1 MNIFRYYGQ
10 LENHVT
16 NILMNI
22 LALNNGKLIKPFL
35 ESLLGA
41 QAANIDFQENK
52 INLFSAVNPNPN
64 KQYEFILGI
73 APFMRTNESSKLEEK
88 LDSIPDAWIYGRNYT
103 ILVEMKVR
111 GALDDGQLAAHKR
124 KFTKSAEIIEVT
136 WANVINVL
144 SQLQLQTDSIEG
156 YLVTQFLTEFSEMSD
171 RQHSSGMPKEIIG
184 GKSKWDET
192 HFIISGSRTTGT
204 YTVDLYRADGKI
216 ERLHDQMAGIQESRR
231 FIANF
236 VCENH
241 EKLGIQDID
250 DETIITDR
258 CVKPGRSKDAWNQW
272 RLGSYLRVK

>member
-1 MNIFRYYGQ
+1 M
-10 LENHVT
+10 ENHVT

-22 LALNNGKLIKPFL
+22 LALKNGKLIKPFL
-35 ESLLGA
+35 EALLGA
-41 QAANIDFQENK
+41 KAAKFDFQENK
-52 INLFSAVNPNPN
+52 IHLFSAVNPNPN

-88 LDSIPDAWIYGRNYT
+88 LDSIPDAWIYGQNYT

-111 GALDDGQLAAHKR
+111 GTLDDGQLAAHKR

-204 YTVDLYRADGKI
+204 YTVDLYRSDGKI
-216 ERLHDQMAGIQESRR
+216 ERLHEQMAGIQESRR

-241 EKLGIQDID
+241 EKLGIEDID